1 MGLKNFFISLMNKL
15 FQFWDDLPE
24 TTKQA
29 IIKMI
34 MQAYEKIVRA
44 YYQAY
49 KAHQENQN
57 SDQQT
62 KQNKA

>member
-29 IIKMI
+29 ITKMI

-44 YYQAY
+44 YYQA
-49 KAHQENQN
+49 HQENQK